1 MCYSNISI
9 NSVGVMMHSVNRWIT
24 LMTSLKNRSYLLE
37 SVIYENALVLIL
49 SNNVISFFISL
60 FYWNALAKYYE

>member
-1 MCYSNISI
+1 
-9 NSVGVMMHSVNRWIT
+9 
-24 LMTSLKNRSYLLE
+24 MTSLKNRSYLVE

-60 FYWNALAKYYE
+60 FYWKALAKYYE

>member
-1 MCYSNISI
+1 
-9 NSVGVMMHSVNRWIT
+9 
-24 LMTSLKNRSYLLE
+24 MTSLKNRSYLVE

-60 FYWNALAKYYE
+60 FYWNALAKNYE